1 MYGFPYIVYF
11 QYNIYYVNQ
20 NGLIMESTKEQLI
33 SDIENLLNRYDGIKP
48 THINP
53 DLLQFMDRQ
62 SLLHIIDSLLKQ
74 QEKTNERNIEWLEQF
89 KQY

>member
-1 MYGFPYIVYF
+1 
-11 QYNIYYVNQ
+11 
-20 NGLIMESTKEQLI
+20 MESTKEQLI

-48 THINP
+48 TYINP

-74 QEKTNERNIEWLEQF
+74 QEQTNERNIEWLEQF